1 MLTYSQLA
9 KLERSAR
16 ARHVLHAYVDPTE
29 LDAVARR
36 AWRKTL
42 ANAVVAQRKALSG
55 APHAERNEFDKA
67 AELLEKLTGELRDDV
82 DGAAGW
88 AAFIT
93 ADGLLHAGPTY
104 RAPPTSLTWRT
115 GIAAAPYMR
124 LFQGPADVIVAL
136 VDARSTDLYRVS
148 GRGVERVG
156 HVNAHA
162 HVGRAAHMGDSA
174 REGFHTGTR
183 GTALADAAHRAL
195 EVGRERMLHD
205 VANELEGLARPNGWI
220 VIAGTRS
227 NAHDAIKHLG
237 KAAQK
242 RALYV
247 PGPGMDASEAEIAT
261 AAVEGRHQLETEH
274 EKARVTEIVDRA
286 VGRGRAVVGL
296 EATVGALATGA
307 AREVLATPRFLDER
321 PEDAE
326 AVALDV
332 LTHGSRLVEVRGE
345 AGERLDAEAG
355 GIAAALRFPSRAG
368 RVAAGLASAH
378 A

>member
-16 ARHVLHAYVDPTE
+16 GYHVLHVYVDPTE

-42 ANAVVAQRKALSG
+42 AGAVVAQRKALGG

-67 AELLEKLTGELRDDV
+67 AELLEKLTRELSDDV

-88 AAFIT
+88 AAFLT
-93 ADGLLHAGPTY
+93 ADRSLHAGPTH
-104 RAPPTSLTWRT
+104 RAPRTSLAWRI
-115 GIAAAPYMR
+115 GISAAPYMR

-136 VDARSTDLYRVS
+136 VDARSTDIYRLS
-148 GRGVERVG
+148 GRDVERVG

-183 GTALADAAHRAL
+183 GTALADAAQRAL

-205 VANELEGLARPNGWI
+205 VANELEALARPSGWI

-242 RALYV
+242 RTVYV
-247 PGPGMDASEAEIAT
+247 PGPGMDASEADIA
-261 AAVEGRHQLETEH
+261 AAATEGRHQLEIEH
-274 EKARVTEIVDRA
+274 ETARVTDIVDRA

-296 EATVGALATGA
+296 EPTRAALETGA
-307 AREVLATPRFLDER
+307 ARDVLATPRFFDER
-321 PEDAE
+321 PDEAE

-332 LTHGSRLVEVRGE
+332 LAHGARLVEVTGQ
-345 AGERLDAEAG
+345 AAERLDAEAG
-355 GIAAALRFPSRAG
+355 GIAAALRFPSRTRG
-368 RVAAGLASAH
+368 VAAGLVSAR

>member
-1 MLTYSQLA
+1 M
-9 KLERSAR
+9 
-16 ARHVLHAYVDPTE
+16 
-29 LDAVARR
+29 
-36 AWRKTL
+36 
-42 ANAVVAQRKALSG
+42 
-55 APHAERNEFDKA
+55 
-67 AELLEKLTGELRDDV
+67 
-82 DGAAGW
+82 
-88 AAFIT
+88 
-93 ADGLLHAGPTY
+93 
-104 RAPPTSLTWRT
+104 
-115 GIAAAPYMR
+115 GIAVAPYMR

-136 VDARSTDLYRVS
+136 VDARSTDLYRVT

-183 GTALADAAHRAL
+183 GTALTDAAQRAL

-220 VIAGTRS
+220 VVAGTRN

-261 AAVEGRHQLETEH
+261 AAMEGRRQLETEH
-274 EKARVTEIVDRA
+274 EKARVADIVDRA
-286 VGRGRAVVGL
+286 VGRGRAVVGH

-332 LTHGSRLVEVRGE
+332 LTHGSRLVEVRGD
-345 AGERLDAEAG
+345 ASERLDAEAG
-355 GIAAALRFPSRAG
+355 GIAAALRFTSRAG